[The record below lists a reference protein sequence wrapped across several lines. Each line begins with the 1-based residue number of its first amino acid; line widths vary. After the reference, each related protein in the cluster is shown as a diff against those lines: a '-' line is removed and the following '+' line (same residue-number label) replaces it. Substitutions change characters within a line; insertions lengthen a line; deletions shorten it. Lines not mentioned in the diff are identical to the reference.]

1 MCFIPNEGYGD
12 GSVHCPGT
20 KMGEESCEVAEQQ
33 ELREND
39 ITKERGMTN
48 SDIKKG
54 AMIEALE
61 QSLGV
66 VTTAC
71 KVVGISRETHY
82 RWLKEDDEYKE
93 KVESL
98 VDVAL
103 DFAESQLHKQ
113 IRDGNSTATIFF
125 LKTKGKNRGYIERQE
140 IHNTGD
146 NLFNI
151 QILGEGTENE

>member
-1 MCFIPNEGYGD
+1 
-12 GSVHCPGT
+12 
-20 KMGEESCEVAEQQ
+20 
-33 ELREND
+33 
-39 ITKERGMTN
+39 MTN

-71 KVVGISRETHY
+71 KIIGISRETHY
-82 RWLKEDDEYKE
+82 RWLKEDPEYKE
-93 KVESL
+93 KVEGL
-98 VDVAL
+98 IDVAL